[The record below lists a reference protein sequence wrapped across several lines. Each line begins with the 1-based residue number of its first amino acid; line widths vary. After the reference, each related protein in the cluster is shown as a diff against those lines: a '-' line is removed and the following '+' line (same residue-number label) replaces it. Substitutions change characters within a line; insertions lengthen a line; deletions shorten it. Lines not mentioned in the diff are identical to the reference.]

1 MRKNF
6 RLLLVFFILAVAG
19 ASCNTTYKSQQL
31 AYHSY
36 TINDSLQKDTAL
48 INFLA
53 PYKANV
59 NTLMDGVIGYA
70 DVNMEK
76 KMPECELGN
85 FLADA
90 YLHMAK
96 EKYNTDVDAAV
107 MNYGGIRI
115 NQLPKGD
122 VTRGR
127 IFEIMPFD
135 NLLILQKLKGTVLQ
149 EFLDIIATDGGWPV
163 AGITMQIK
171 NGKAV
176 KVLIDGKPMDPG
188 KIYTIANSDYVANGG
203 NNADMLKDIPQL
215 SNGYLMRD
223 AIFDYIKYLKG
234 IGKNINAKVENRV
247 TNVE

>member
-1 MRKNF
+1 MKNYPY
-6 RLLLVFFILAVAG
+6 LLPFLFVLALAG
-19 ASCNTTYKSQQL
+19 SSCNTAYKSQQL
-31 AYHSY
+31 AYESY
-36 TINDSLQKDTAL
+36 TITDSLQKDSIL

-59 NTLMDGVIGYA
+59 KTLMDGVIGYA
-70 DVNMEK
+70 EVNMEK
-76 KMPECELGN
+76 KKPECELGN
-85 FLADA
+85 FLTDA

-96 EKYNTDVDAAV
+96 EKFNTEVDAAV
-107 MNYGGIRI
+107 MNYGGIRL

-127 IFEIMPFD
+127 VFEIMPFD
-135 NLLILQKLKGTVLQ
+135 NLLVLQKVKGIVVQ
-149 EFLDIIATDGGWPV
+149 EFLDLTATDGGWPV

-176 KVLIDGKPMDPG
+176 NVIINGKPLNPERV
-188 KIYTIANSDYVANGG
+188 YTIANADFVANGG
-203 NNADMLKDIPQL
+203 GNTNMLKDIPQL

-234 IGKNINAKVENRV
+234 IGKNISAKIENRV

>member
-1 MRKNF
+1 
-6 RLLLVFFILAVAG
+6 
-19 ASCNTTYKSQQL
+19 
-31 AYHSY
+31 
-36 TINDSLQKDTAL
+36 
-48 INFLA
+48 
-53 PYKANV
+53 
-59 NTLMDGVIGYA
+59 MDGVIGYA
-70 DVNMEK
+70 DVNMERK
-76 KMPECELGN
+76 LPESELGN

-96 EKYNTDVDAAV
+96 EKFNTDVDAAV
-107 MNYGGIRI
+107 MNNGGIRI

-135 NLLILQKLKGTVLQ
+135 NLLVLQKLKGTVIQ
-149 EFLDIIATDGGWPV
+149 EFLDLTAADGGWPV

-176 KVLIDGKPMDPG
+176 NVIINGKPLNSE
-188 KIYTIANSDYVANGG
+188 KVYTIANSDFVANGG
-203 NNADMLKDIPQL
+203 GDADMLKDIPQL

-234 IGKNINAKVENRV
+234 IGKNINAKIENRV